1 MQVTRDQDWYQIIR
15 ITGPSHNLLA
25 LRLDGAG
32 DRQPAIE
39 RLLMSGE
46 ATLIEGDDVQE
57 QVLEGVH
64 EANAQFGT
72 NCKVTAIRFV
82 ATDTPS
88 SGVYR
93 TMAKAIVEYIA
104 QERTF
109 VAV

>member
-1 MQVTRDQDWYQIIR
+1 MQVTRDRDWYQVVR

-25 LRLDGAG
+25 LRLSDAG
-32 DRQPAIE
+32 DQQPAIE
-39 RLLMSGE
+39 RVLMSGE
-46 ATLIEGDDVQE
+46 ASVIEGDDVQK

-72 NCKVTAIRFV
+72 NYKVTAIRFV

-104 QERTF
+104 QERT
-109 VAV
+109 